1 MENAEYL
8 AARLDSLEKRME
20 ALESAASPDG
30 SDRAPGDTDEGLWII
45 DGLRETL
52 AGDGGVAFGGAVT
65 TGAGVAHYQWTR
77 TTPTL
82 TEHAWDDQLERVA
95 AVAHPTRGA
104 ILRRLLQGPA
114 SVAELVE
121 AGLVS
126 SSGTAYHHVAALS
139 AAGWIS
145 KGPGGRLGIPVG
157 RVVPLLTL
165 VTCGEDH

>member
-1 MENAEYL
+1 MEDAEDVVS
-8 AARLDSLEKRME
+8 RLDSLERRMS
-20 ALESAASPDG
+20 ALESATGADG
-30 SDRAPGDTDEGLWII
+30 SDRAPRGDAQGLWII
-45 DGLRETL
+45 DGLRQTL

-77 TTPTL
+77 PTSTL
-82 TEHAWDDQLERVA
+82 TDHPWDDQLERIA

-114 SVAELVE
+114 TVADLVE
-121 AGLVS
+121 AGIVTS
-126 SSGTAYHHVAALS
+126 TGTAYHHVAGLT
-139 AAGWIS
+139 AAGWIN